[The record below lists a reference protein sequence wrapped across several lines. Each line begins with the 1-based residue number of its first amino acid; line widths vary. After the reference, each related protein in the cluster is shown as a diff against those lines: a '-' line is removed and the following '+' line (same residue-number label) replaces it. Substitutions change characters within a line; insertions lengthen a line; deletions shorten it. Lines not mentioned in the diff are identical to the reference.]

1 MNLQEHGIE
10 IIRGF
15 IPEKI
20 IEDIKHEVANYQGE
34 QSKHG
39 IRNAEKNFSS
49 IQRLISSKEIQEKCQ
64 EVLGDNAQLVR
75 AIFFNKT
82 PDKNWLVTWHQDK
95 TISVNAHKEISGW
108 GQWSVKDNVHHVQP
122 ELAVL
127 NNMLTFRIHLDDT
140 DETNGCLKVVPSSHK
155 LGILKQ
161 SNITNIVE
169 NNQVLSCSAKT
180 SDTLLMRPHLLH
192 SSSKSTKPSN
202 RRVVHLEFSNYKLP
216 YGLHWT

>member
-10 IIRGF
+10 IIRDF
-15 IPEKI
+15 IPEETI
-20 IEDIKHEVANYQGE
+20 DEIKHEVAQYQGE

-39 IRNAEKNFSS
+39 IRNAEKNFVS
-49 IQRLISSKEIQEKCQ
+49 IQKLISSKEIQSKCR
-64 EVLGDNAQLVR
+64 EILEDNVQLVR

-95 TISVNAHKEISGW
+95 TISVNARKEISGW
-108 GQWSVKDNVHHVQP
+108 GPWSIKDNINHVQP

-127 NNMLTFRIHLDDT
+127 DNMLTFRIHLDDT
-140 DETNGCLKVVPSSHK
+140 DETNGCLKVIPSSQK
-155 LGILKQ
+155 LGIIKQ
-161 SNITNIVE
+161 TEITNILGSSQAFNCV
-169 NNQVLSCSAKT
+169 AKT

-202 RRVVHLEFSNYKLP
+202 RRVVHLEFSNYNLP
-216 YGLHWT
+216 SGLQWA